1 MPRPIADLHCH
12 YPMHLLAKEGE
23 GDPFV
28 QPLREIKKRR
38 LWHKIRAILVRL
50 AAKRINFGRSGKW
63 RVGLDGLAEGGV
75 RLVFSVLYVPEA
87 ELGIEE
93 WVSGRPGEDSFEILV
108 EHLEEV
114 NTDLGKR
121 QAEGGPRNLVVRNAA
136 ELEGASGD
144 GVVRIVHCVEGGFHL
159 GAEADVIDERVKQLA
174 REGVGYI
181 TLAHLFWRHVA
192 TNAPALPNLS
202 DGQYD
207 FLFGQPDDVGLTAVG
222 EAAVRAM
229 YKYGV
234 LVDISHMRQRAI
246 DETFALVAELDD
258 QEGRPATAYP
268 VIATHAGYR
277 FGDLSYMLDAETIRA
292 VAGRGGVVGLIMAHH
307 LLNDTLTEDAGD
319 IESTMRSVRLHI
331 GKIHELTG
339 SYENVGIGSDLD
351 GFIRPTVGEI
361 EDVRDLRL
369 LAERLGEAYPAHA
382 DAMLHDNALRVLKVT
397 YARRAEAGI
406 GAQLGNAFPPGD
418 Q

>member
-12 YPMHLLAKEGE
+12 YPMHLLAEEGG
-23 GDPFV
+23 GDPYV

-50 AAKRINFGRSGKW
+50 AAKRLNFGRSGKW
-63 RVGLDGLAEGGV
+63 RVDLDGLAAGDV

-93 WVSGRPGEDSFEILV
+93 WVSGRPGEDSFKDLIEQ
-108 EHLEEV
+108 LEEV
-114 NTDLGKR
+114 NADLGERK
-121 QAEGGPRNLVVRNAA
+121 AEGGPANLVVRKAA

-144 GVVRIVHCVEGGFHL
+144 GDGVIRIVHCIEGGFHL
-159 GAEADVIDERVKQLA
+159 GADAAAIDGRVKQLA
-174 REGVGYI
+174 EAGVGYI

-202 DGQYD
+202 DGLYD
-207 FLFGQPDDVGLTAVG
+207 FLFGQPDDVGLTEIG

-229 YKYGV
+229 YRYGV
-234 LVDISHMRQRAI
+234 LVDISHMRLRAI
-246 DETFALVAELDD
+246 EETLALLAELDD
-258 QEGRPATAYP
+258 REGRQATEYP

-277 FGDLSYMLDAETIRA
+277 FGEHSYMLDAETIRA
-292 VAGRGGVVGLIMAHH
+292 IAGRGGVVGLIMAHH
-307 LLNDTLTEDAGD
+307 LLNDGLTEDRDG
-319 IESTMRSVRLHI
+319 IVQTMRSVRLHI

-339 SYENVGIGSDLD
+339 SYENIGIGSDLD
-351 GFIRPTVGEI
+351 GFIKPTVGGI
-361 EDVRDLRL
+361 EKARHLQR
-369 LAERLGEAYPAHA
+369 LAEHLGEAYPAHA
-382 DAMLHDNALRVLKVT
+382 AAMLHDNALRVLEAA

-406 GAQLGNAFPPGD
+406 GTG
-418 Q
+418 

>member
-12 YPMHLLAKEGE
+12 YPMHLLAEEAK

-63 RVGLDGLAEGGV
+63 RVDLDGLAAGGV

-93 WVSGRPGEDSFEILV
+93 WVSERPGEDSFESLI
-108 EHLEEV
+108 EHLGEV
-114 NTDLGKR
+114 NADLEER
-121 QAEGGPRNLVVRNAA
+121 QVEGGPRNLVVKNAA
-136 ELEGASGD
+136 ELEAASGD
-144 GVVRIVHCVEGGFHL
+144 GVIRIVHSVEGGFHL
-159 GAEADVIDERVKQLA
+159 GADAGVVDERVKRLA
-174 REGVGYI
+174 QEGVGYI

-207 FLFGQPDDVGLTAVG
+207 FLFSQPDDVGLTAVG

-229 YKYGV
+229 YRYGV

-246 DETFALVAELDD
+246 DETFALLAELDD
-258 QEGRPATAYP
+258 QESRAASAYP
-268 VIATHAGYR
+268 VVATHAGYR
-277 FGDLSYMLDAETIRA
+277 FGEHSYMLAPETIRA
-292 VAGRGGVVGLIMAHH
+292 VADRGGVVGLIMAHH
-307 LLNDTLTEDAGD
+307 LLNDALTEDGGD

-331 GKIHELTG
+331 GKLHELTG
-339 SYENVGIGSDLD
+339 SYEHIGIGSDLD
-351 GFIRPTVGEI
+351 GFIKPTVGGI
-361 EDVRDLRL
+361 EKVSDLGL
-369 LAERLGEAYPAHA
+369 LAERLAEAYPAHA
-382 DAMLHDNALRVLKVT
+382 DAMLHDNALRILKAA
-397 YARRAEAGI
+397 YARRGEAGI
-406 GAQLGNAFPPGD
+406 GTQAR
-418 Q
+418 

>member
-12 YPMHLLAKEGE
+12 YPMHLLAEEGG
-23 GDPFV
+23 GDPYV

-50 AAKRINFGRSGKW
+50 AAKRLNFGRSGKW
-63 RVGLDGLAEGGV
+63 RVDLDGLAEGDV

-93 WVSGRPGEDSFEILV
+93 WVSGGPGEDSFEDLV
-108 EHLEEV
+108 EQLGEV
-114 NTDLGKR
+114 NTALGERKA
-121 QAEGGPRNLVVRNAA
+121 QGGPENLVVTKAA
-136 ELEGASGD
+136 DLEGASGD
-144 GVVRIVHCVEGGFHL
+144 DVIRIVHCVEGGFHL
-159 GAEADVIDERVKQLA
+159 GADAGAIDGHVKQLA
-174 REGVGYI
+174 EEGVGYI

-207 FLFGQPDDVGLTAVG
+207 FLFGQPDDVGLTEVG

-229 YKYGV
+229 YRYGV
-234 LVDISHMRQRAI
+234 LVDISHMRRRAI
-246 DETFALVAELDD
+246 DETFALLAELDD
-258 QEGRPATAYP
+258 REGRQASEYP

-277 FGDLSYMLDAETIRA
+277 FGDHSYMLDAETIRA
-292 VAGRGGVVGLIMAHH
+292 IAGRGGVVGLIMAHH
-307 LLNDTLTEDAGD
+307 LLNDALTEDRSD
-319 IESTMRSVRLHI
+319 IEPTMRSVRLHV
-331 GKIHELTG
+331 GKLHELTG
-339 SYENVGIGSDLD
+339 SYENIGIGTDLD
-351 GFIRPTVGEI
+351 GFIRPTVGGI
-361 EDVRDLRL
+361 ETARDLQL

-382 DAMLHDNALRVLKVT
+382 AAMLHDNALRVLRAA

-406 GAQLGNAFPPGD
+406 GAA
-418 Q
+418 